1 MAIPPYS
8 QDESQ
13 KTKSHHL
20 PSGKLAGI
28 VIGSSMAL
36 VFLLLAGFLLTKK
49 ASATPAIKNGQEIA
63 ALGMNAIRRIEIDG
77 TQLKP
82 ELDYTQHY
90 GAELDGS
97 VHVGYEVEGSTH
109 WIPELSAQEN
119 IASEMESQ

>member
-13 KTKSHHL
+13 KTKSHRL
-20 PSGKLAGI
+20 PAAKIAGI

-49 ASATPAIKNGQEIA
+49 ASAMRAIKNGQEVA
-63 ALGMNAIRRIEIDG
+63 ELDMNAIRRIEIDG
-77 TQLKP
+77 TQLEP
-82 ELDYTQHY
+82 ELDDTQHY